1 MYSQKKV
8 ELLWWRFWSI
18 RNCYFLFSHYRVGTH
33 THLPTIYLPTNDLF
47 LLDPNRPYINQLE
60 LIKCDYFHRFWLLS
74 LSRLVH
80 DVPITILRKVSDN
93 VYFRISA
100 RIAVHVRRR
109 KGQLQSTERPFT
121 CPSTGALLQVQ
132 QGALY
137 QEELLAGCGC
147 GSIGRA
153 VASNT
158 RVPLFKSSHRQN
170 LYCTLFTVDCI
181 EKRKWRKRGR
191 EWPICL
197 KRGVTG
203 FPDNFPFNNKLGRF
217 KELAKNIFCSKQSI
231 FLFNGEIIRQ
241 DSNCFF

>member
-1 MYSQKKV
+1 MSRQK
-8 ELLWWRFWSI
+8 L
-18 RNCYFLFSHYRVGTH
+18 
-33 THLPTIYLPTNDLF
+33 NDLF

-181 EKRKWRKRGR
+181 EKRK
-191 EWPICL
+191 
-197 KRGVTG
+197 
-203 FPDNFPFNNKLGRF
+203 
-217 KELAKNIFCSKQSI
+217 
-231 FLFNGEIIRQ
+231 
-241 DSNCFF
+241 